1 MFYWSNKDYKIPGV
15 LKINGQQ
22 KELKVADMNIIEFTG
37 ICINDCYHL
46 GFLRKKL
53 GNVKTIV
60 DVGANQ
66 GMFVIAARQFFP
78 DAKIDCYEPNSQL
91 ADTLKFNAKQLNAT
105 AYMEAVMQHDCKV
118 QLNFTG
124 SDLATTASESNEGNV
139 TGSSL
144 ATVIKRIGDIDI
156 LKLDCEGAE
165 WELLED
171 TESWKKISSVTLEYH
186 LWGTEAA
193 KVKHVFALLDTI
205 NFKIE
210 HHTILDSQ
218 QGILVAINKTIPEQ

>member
-1 MFYWSNKDYKIPGV
+1 
-15 LKINGQQ
+15 
-22 KELKVADMNIIEFTG
+22 
-37 ICINDCYHL
+37 
-46 GFLRKKL
+46 
-53 GNVKTIV
+53 
-60 DVGANQ
+60 
-66 GMFVIAARQFFP
+66 
-78 DAKIDCYEPNSQL
+78 
-91 ADTLKFNAKQLNAT
+91 
-105 AYMEAVMQHDCKV
+105 
-118 QLNFTG
+118 
-124 SDLATTASESNEGNV
+124 LATTASESNEGNV

-171 TESWKKISSVTLEYH
+171 TESWKKIRSVTLEYH
-186 LWGTEAA
+186 LWGKEAA

-218 QGILVAINKTIPEQ
+218 QGILVATNKTIPGQ